1 MAKLNKLT
9 RFFKD
14 YKLEVENEIEN
25 DAAAPANKNYMTD
38 GDLSDADLAVVKD
51 GIPYQGE
58 AKSDIINSMLRQIT
72 TITYG
77 VAQLMTYYSDKSG
90 TKTELNDEAAPDK
103 DVTSLTTDGDI
114 LNMLTHSIN
123 MLAINVANARIAANT
138 LNNTEATQIAAT
150 PTEKFTT
157 EKTIK
162 NAMKTATSLADAKD
176 NLPTANGWILDA
188 RVGSILSIA
197 LDGEITART
206 NGDTNAISTAKANTK
221 ADLKI
226 KFLGSMTGVYEVP
239 SGESESGFL
248 YFWKGNQADYTLFSG
263 NNASILNNVVA
274 IID

>member
-1 MAKLNKLT
+1 MAKLNKLKRYFT
-9 RFFKD
+9 NYNLVVSD
-14 YKLEVENEIEN
+14 EPTN

-38 GDLSDADLAVVKD
+38 GDLLDADLAVVKD

-77 VAQLMTYYSDKSG
+77 VAQLMANYSDQSG
-90 TKTELNDEAAPDK
+90 TKTTTNDEAALNK
-103 DVTSLTTDGDI
+103 DVTSLTTEADI

-138 LNNTEATQIAAT
+138 LNNTTATQIAAT

-162 NAMKTATSLADAKD
+162 NAMKTATSLADAKT

-206 NGDTNAISTAKANTK
+206 NGDTNAITTAKANTK

-248 YFWKGNQADYTLFSG
+248 YFWKGNQTDYATFSG
-263 NNASILNNVVA
+263 YNGSILNNVVA